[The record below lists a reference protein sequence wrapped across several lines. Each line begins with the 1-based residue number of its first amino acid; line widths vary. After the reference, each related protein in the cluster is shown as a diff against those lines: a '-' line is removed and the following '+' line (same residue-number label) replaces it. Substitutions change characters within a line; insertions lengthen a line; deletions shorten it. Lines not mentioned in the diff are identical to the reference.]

1 MVALRVKD
9 DPTPHAPLF
18 GTLNS
23 LSFRRAIE
31 TDTPAIVALVESA
44 FRGEG
49 SRIGW
54 TTEADLLDGQRT
66 DLTEVGALI
75 ADPNSCMLLAERTG
89 TLVGCVK
96 LVREANVGVI
106 GMVSV
111 VPALQRAGIGKS
123 LLREAERV
131 IVAEWG
137 LRRATMTVIVQRDTL
152 IAWYERHGYRRTGMT
167 SPFPYGQPRFGLP
180 KRNDLAFETLEKALG
195 GPSPADDAL
204 PRRCHGEPDGK

>member
-1 MVALRVKD
+1 MVALRVNGN
-9 DPTPHAPLF
+9 PTPHTAMF
-18 GTLNS
+18 GALHEI
-23 LSFRRAIE
+23 SFRRAVAA
-31 TDTPAIVALVESA
+31 DGPAVVALVQSA

-75 ADPNSCMLLAERTG
+75 ADPRSCMLLAERGG

-96 LVREANVGVI
+96 LVREADAGVI

-111 VPALQRAGIGKS
+111 VPALQRAGIGKT

-131 IVAEWG
+131 ILSAWG

-152 IAWYERHGYRRTGMT
+152 IAWYERHGYRRTGIT

-180 KRNDLAFETLEKALG
+180 KRGDLAFETLEKDLG
-195 GPSPADDAL
+195 GPSSADDAL
-204 PRRCHGEPDGK
+204 PRQCHGGPNEK